1 MKKIFILPI
10 LFTFLFSN
18 QFLSQTFPFV
28 KGVSPSPILK
38 GIEFAC
44 DFSEPGN
51 QGWADSIPDLGASG
65 IFIQDTLELVYDG
78 SHTGNNPAYSDPHLL
93 ANEGCLDANGQPYI
107 QSSLNG
113 KIAVLF
119 RGSCQFGLK
128 TWLAENNGA
137 EAVLLI
143 NHTANDFAPGMAG
156 GDSGTVVN
164 IPIVSLSYEDGNYLL
179 KQMEKGPVVVRIEN
193 DRSNLSYDIMTKNSR
208 CLGPPLRTMP
218 YKSFF
223 EYMNFNFGINE
234 GISITNTGSQDIDI
248 KIWNMLEDQSHVIA
262 HSSKF
267 DESVG
272 NNNYNIHQGFMFFD
286 SIFPPDPSSS
296 QQLPQGQHIFTTVLE
311 SNLDEDTTNNKASFP
326 LFFNNVLSLA
336 RTDSS
341 NGEIIANFYPSE
353 HDSSYIS
360 CMYLDPSLSSQ
371 IGANPEG
378 VYFSISKDDGLV
390 GGEQIELEIYPD
402 LSSSSIFNDTY
413 TCPSDTLNKK
423 IIYHPIT
430 PQSIDGYICLKTE
443 SPSVKF
449 GYDSVPNYL
458 SDYVYDIDEQQFLLG
473 DGMNRRFNPV
483 QIDGVWDEFYG
494 WGRVKALSLGIK
506 YSSPQNIA
514 ENKAIKTELFPN
526 PTKDIVTIS
535 VADFNGNIFTEVYDI
550 VGNKLQS
557 TSKTTIS
564 LGDYAN
570 GIYLLKVAYGN
581 RVEEIKVVKD

>member
-1 MKKIFILPI
+1 MKKIFIPLI
-10 LFTFLFSN
+10 LFTFLFIN

-51 QGWADSIPDLGASG
+51 LSWSVSIPDLEEVGV
-65 IFIQDTLELVYDG
+65 FIQDTLELVYDG
-78 SHTGNNPAYSDPHLL
+78 SHTGNNPAYSDPHML

-113 KIAVLF
+113 KIAVLY
-119 RGSCQFGLK
+119 RGTCEFSIK

-143 NHTANDFAPGMAG
+143 NHTANDIAPGMGG
-156 GDSGTVVN
+156 GDSANVVN
-164 IPIVSLSYEDGNYLL
+164 IPIVSLSYEDGNFLL
-179 KQMEKGPVVVRIEN
+179 KQMEKGPVVVRIGN

-208 CLGPPLRTMP
+208 CLGPPLKTMP
-218 YKSFF
+218 YSSFI
-223 EYMNFNFGINE
+223 NFDLFNIGSESF
-234 GISITNTGSQDIDI
+234 SVTNTGSQDIDI
-248 KIWNMLEDQSHVIA
+248 KYWSILEDQSSVIA
-262 HSSKF
+262 HSHKE
-267 DESVG
+267 DEFSG
-272 NNNYNIHQGFMFFD
+272 NNNYDTYEGLMFD
-286 SIFPPDPSSS
+286 SIPLPDPS
-296 QQLPQGQHIFTTVLE
+296 QQILLGQHTFTTVLE
-311 SNLDEDTTNNKASFP
+311 SNLDEDTANNKASFP
-326 LFFNNVLSLA
+326 IFFNNVSSLA
-336 RTDSS
+336 RTEPS
-341 NGEIIANFYPSE
+341 NGEIIANYYPSE

-360 CMYLDPSLSSQ
+360 CMYLDPNNAPQ
-371 IGANPEG
+371 DDAQG

-390 GGEQIELEIYPD
+390 GGEQIELEIYND
-402 LSSSSIFNDTY
+402 LSSSPIFNDTY

-423 IIYHPIT
+423 IIYHPISQT
-430 PQSIDGYICLKTE
+430 TIEGYVCLKTE

-458 SDYVYDIDEQQFLLG
+458 SGYVYDIDEQTFLLG
-473 DGMNRRFNPV
+473 DGNYRRFNPV

-506 YSSPQNIA
+506 YILSSPQNIA

-535 VADFNGNIFTEVYDI
+535 IADFNGNIFTEVYDI

-557 TSKTTIS
+557 TNETTIS

-581 RVEEIKVVKD
+581 RVEEIKVIKD

>member
-1 MKKIFILPI
+1 MKKKSTLLI
-10 LFTFLFSN
+10 LFAFLFSS

-28 KGVSPSPILK
+28 RGVSPSPILK

-44 DFSEPGN
+44 DVSEPGN
-51 QGWADSIPDLGASG
+51 TWSDSIPDLEDVG
-65 IFIQDTLELVYDG
+65 IFIQDTLELVYDS

-119 RGSCQFGLK
+119 RGSCQFSIK

-143 NHTANDFAPGMAG
+143 NHTANDIAPGMGG
-156 GDSGTVVN
+156 GDSANVVN

-179 KQMEKGPVVVRIEN
+179 KQMEKGPVVVRIGN
-193 DRSNLSYDIMTKNSR
+193 DRSNLSYDIMTKKSR

-218 YKSFF
+218 YNMFF
-223 EYMNFNFGINE
+223 EYSVTSMYNNE
-234 GISITNTGSQDIDI
+234 SISITNTGSQDLEF
-248 KIWNMLEDQSHVIA
+248 KHWTTLEDQSSVIC
-262 HSSKF
+262 HSNKKLDYSYF
-267 DESVG
+267 NDYQILADIV
-272 NNNYNIHQGFMFFD
+272 FD
-286 SIFPPDPSSS
+286 SIDPLPSFF
-296 QQLPQGQHIFTTVLE
+296 QQLPQGQHVFTTVLE
-311 SNLDEDTTNNKASFP
+311 SNLDEDTTNNKVSFP
-326 LFFNNVLSLA
+326 LFFNNVASLA
-336 RTDSS
+336 RTDPS

-360 CMYLDPSLSSQ
+360 CMYIDPSLNLNV
-371 IGANPEG
+371 NPEG

-390 GGEQIELEIYPD
+390 GGEQIELEIYSD
-402 LSSSSIFNDTY
+402 LSSSPIFNDTY

-430 PQSIDGYICLKTE
+430 QTNVEGYVCLKTE
-443 SPSVKF
+443 NPSVKF

-458 SDYVYDIDEQQFLLG
+458 SDYVYDIDEQRFLLG

-557 TSKTTIS
+557 TSETTIS

-570 GIYLLKVAYGN
+570 GIYLLKVAYGD
-581 RVEEIKVVKD
+581 RVEEIKVIKD

>member
-1 MKKIFILPI
+1 MKKIFVLPI
-10 LFTFLFSN
+10 LFTFLFIN

-44 DFSEPGN
+44 DFSSDN
-51 QGWADSIPDLGASG
+51 TWSDSIPELDGIG

-113 KIAVLF
+113 KIAVLY
-119 RGSCQFGLK
+119 RGTCEFGMK

-143 NHTANDFAPGMAG
+143 NHTATDFAPGMAG

-179 KQMEKGPVVVRIEN
+179 KQMEKGPVVVRIGN
-193 DRSNLSYDIMTKNSR
+193 DRCNLSYDIMTKKSR
-208 CLGPPLRTMP
+208 CLGPPLRTMV
-218 YKSFF
+218 YKTFF
-223 EYMNFNFGINE
+223 EYCLTSINNNE
-234 GISITNTGSQDIDI
+234 SISITNTGSQDLEF
-248 KIWNMLEDQSHVIA
+248 KHWTTLEDQSSVIA
-262 HSSKF
+262 HSIKKLDYSYF
-267 DESVG
+267 NDYQILADLV
-272 NNNYNIHQGFMFFD
+272 FD
-286 SIFPPDPSSS
+286 SIYPPDPSFS
-296 QQLPQGQHIFTTVLE
+296 QQIPQGQHIFTAVLE
-311 SNLDEDTTNNKASFP
+311 SNLDEDTSNNKASFP
-326 LFFNNVLSLA
+326 LFFNNVASLA
-336 RTDSS
+336 RTDPS

-360 CMYLDPSLSSQ
+360 CMYLDPN
-371 IGANPEG
+371 IAANSENTEG

-390 GGEQIELEIYPD
+390 GGEQIELEIYND
-402 LSSSSIFNDTY
+402 LSSGPIFSDTY

-423 IIYHPIT
+423 IIYHPISYGGSGD
-430 PQSIDGYICLKTE
+430 QYFCLKTE

-506 YSSPQNIA
+506 YGSPQNIA

-535 VADFNGNIFTEVYDI
+535 VADFSGNIFTEVYDI

-557 TSKTTIS
+557 TSETTIS

>member
-44 DFSEPGN
+44 NFSEPGN
-51 QGWADSIPDLGASG
+51 QGWSDSIPDLGASG

-93 ANEGCLDANGQPYI
+93 ANEGCLDVNGQPYI

-119 RGSCQFGLK
+119 RGTCEFGMK

-143 NHTANDFAPGMAG
+143 NHTANDFAPGMSG

-164 IPIVSLSYEDGNYLL
+164 IPIVSLSYEDGNFLL
-179 KQMEKGPVVVRIEN
+179 KQMEKGPVVVRIGN

-223 EYMNFNFGINE
+223 EYMNMFINE
-234 GISITNTGSQDIDI
+234 NISITNTGSQDLIF
-248 KIWNMLEDQSHVIA
+248 KYWNILEDQSSTIA
-262 HSSKF
+262 HSYKQNEVA
-267 DESVG
+267 DY
-272 NNNYNIHQGFMFFD
+272 NNYVTSPGLMFD
-286 SIFPPDPSSS
+286 SIPLPDPSSS
-296 QQLPQGQHIFTTVLE
+296 QQLPQGQHTLTTGLE

-326 LFFNNVLSLA
+326 LFFNNVASLA
-336 RTDSS
+336 RTDPS

-360 CMYLDPSLSSQ
+360 CMYLDPILTSF
-371 IGANPEG
+371 NVTPEG

-390 GGEQIELEIYPD
+390 GGEQIELEMYSD
-402 LSSSSIFNDTY
+402 LSSSPVFIDTY

-423 IIYHPIT
+423 IIYHPISQT
-430 PQSIDGYICLKTE
+430 QIDSYICLKTR
-443 SPSVKF
+443 
-449 GYDSVPNYL
+449 
-458 SDYVYDIDEQQFLLG
+458 I
-473 DGMNRRFNPV
+473 
-483 QIDGVWDEFYG
+483 
-494 WGRVKALSLGIK
+494 
-506 YSSPQNIA
+506 
-514 ENKAIKTELFPN
+514 
-526 PTKDIVTIS
+526 
-535 VADFNGNIFTEVYDI
+535 
-550 VGNKLQS
+550 
-557 TSKTTIS
+557 
-564 LGDYAN
+564 
-570 GIYLLKVAYGN
+570 LKMA
-581 RVEEIKVVKD
+581 

>member
-1 MKKIFILPI
+1 MKKIFVLPI
-10 LFTFLFSN
+10 LFTFLFIN

-44 DFSEPGN
+44 DFSSDN
-51 QGWADSIPDLGASG
+51 TWSDSIPELDGIG

-113 KIAVLF
+113 KIAVLY
-119 RGSCQFGLK
+119 RGTCEFGMK

-179 KQMEKGPVVVRIEN
+179 KQMEKGPVVVRIGN
-193 DRSNLSYDIMTKNSR
+193 DRSNLSYDIMTKKSR

-218 YKSFF
+218 YKSFH
-223 EYMNFNFGINE
+223 EYIKDMHAYE
-234 GISITNTGSQDIDI
+234 LISITNTGSQDLDF
-248 KIWNMLEDQSHVIA
+248 KYWNILEYQSSVIA
-262 HSSKF
+262 HSF
-267 DESVG
+267 WNGDNVP
-272 NNNYNIHQGFMFFD
+272 NNDYTISYGTDID
-286 SIFPPDPSSS
+286 SIMLPDPGSI
-296 QQLPQGQHIFTTVLE
+296 QQLPQGPHTLTTFLE
-311 SNLDEDTTNNKASFP
+311 SNFDEDTTNNKASFP
-326 LFFNNVLSLA
+326 LFFNNVVSLA
-336 RTDSS
+336 STDSS

-360 CMYLDPSLSSQ
+360 CMYLDPSLTSQ

-430 PQSIDGYICLKTE
+430 LQSIDGYICLKTE

-449 GYDSVPNYL
+449 GYESVPNYL

-506 YSSPQNIA
+506 YGSPQNIA

-535 VADFNGNIFTEVYDI
+535 VADFSGNIFTEVYDI

-557 TSKTTIS
+557 TSETTIS

>member
-44 DFSEPGN
+44 DFSGPGN

-218 YKSFF
+218 YKSFHM
-223 EYMNFNFGINE
+223 YMDNNLGIE
-234 GISITNTGSQDIDI
+234 SISTTNTGSQDIGFEY
-248 KIWNMLEDQSHVIA
+248 WHTLEGQSSVIA
-262 HSSKF
+262 NSHKF
-267 DESVG
+267 FEICDD
-272 NNNYNIHQGFMFFD
+272 NDYNLLYSLEFD
-286 SIFPPDPSSS
+286 SINLPDPSSS
-296 QQLPQGQHIFTTVLE
+296 QQLPQGQHTLSTVLE
-311 SNLDEDTTNNKASFP
+311 SNFDEDTTNNKASFP
-326 LFFNNVLSLA
+326 LFFNNVVSLA
-336 RTDSS
+336 RTDPS

-360 CMYLDPSLSSQ
+360 CMYLDPFLTSQ
-371 IGANPEG
+371 LDVTPEG

-390 GGEQIELEIYPD
+390 GGEQIELEIYSD
-402 LSSSSIFNDTY
+402 LSSSPFFNDTY

-430 PQSIDGYICLKTE
+430 LQSIDGYICLKTE
-443 SPSVKF
+443 NPSVKF

-458 SDYVYDIDEQQFLLG
+458 SDYVYDIDEQRFLLG
-473 DGMNRRFNPV
+473 DGMDRRFNPV